1 MKSNSSPYHRLVS
14 LWLFIGVVMIFFQ
27 IMLGGITR
35 LTGSG
40 LSITRWDI
48 VTGTVPPLNARQW
61 DQAFD
66 LYKQTPQYQ
75 HINKGMSL
83 GEFKF
88 IYFWEYVHRLW
99 ARTMGFVFFIP
110 FLFFLYKKALPRKL
124 IRRLG
129 VVVLLASLAALFG
142 WIMVASGLIE
152 RPWVDAYKLT
162 IHLGLGI
169 SLFIYMFFTWL
180 SFRGY
185 KKMEVF
191 QNRSL
196 LVWLIGVAILQIA
209 FGGILSG
216 MKAALMYPT
225 WPTMHGEWIPS
236 IILDLSHWNADN
248 FLLYDKSGFMA
259 ALIQFL
265 HRNLGY
271 GLAILI
277 FIFLMKK
284 QSAGWQWIRPVLL
297 GIIVA
302 QVLLGILTLLNST
315 GSIPVLYGSLHQAVG
330 ILLLTFLIYLSRVMD
345 PSIVKQ

>member
-236 IILDLSHWNADN
+236 IILDPSHWNADN

-271 GLAILI
+271 GLTILI
-277 FIFLMKK
+277 FIFLIKK
-284 QSAGWQWIRPVLL
+284 QTAGWQWIRPVLL

-315 GSIPVLYGSLHQAVG
+315 GSIPVLYGSVHQAVG

-345 PSIVKQ
+345 PSMVKQ